1 MQKIPWLGRSPRGG
15 QGNPLQYSC
24 LGNPMEGEI
33 GGLQTMGS
41 QRIGR
46 DLATEHTCENKRST
60 LLANVK
66 YTTLHYYSHHA
77 EHRAPEITHF

>member
-46 DLATEHTCENKRST
+46 DLATEHTCK
-60 LLANVK
+60 
-66 YTTLHYYSHHA
+66 
-77 EHRAPEITHF
+77 